1 MRVSGYGENSNPPFS
16 ADKDEKTGR
25 NQGFLVFFIASK
37 QLLNIFLDF
46 GCSFGCRFQMINA
59 ALSWENMMNITA
71 INPFSYEII
80 IRQERYIVHHHLC
93 CRVNQVRRIV
103 C

>member
-1 MRVSGYGENSNPPFS
+1 MRVSGYGENSNPPSPLTKMRKPGELKVFS
-16 ADKDEKTGR
+16 S
-25 NQGFLVFFIASK
+25 FL
-37 QLLNIFLDF
+37 LLQNIDF